1 MGGDLKTYRRLLR
14 YITPYRWLFVFSII
28 GFLMAAG
35 AEGYFVK
42 LFGELIDEW
51 DEPDLRIGAAI
62 PIMMC
67 VAALVRAVGTIL
79 GETLM
84 SRISFNMVYNLRAQ
98 LFDQLL
104 KLPSSYFDANSQG
117 HIVSRITFTV
127 TQLRD
132 TGTDVLRAIIQDG
145 VKVLVLIGFM
155 LFLNWKLTLL
165 FIASAPLL
173 GLIVMFSSSRFRKIS
188 RRIQRSMGDVTQVA
202 SEVVSGYKLVRTF
215 GGQDAETKRFL
226 SASRVNRQQNL
237 KMTITRV
244 FSAQLNETI
253 IAVALSGLILL
264 LYQPSIGGGLSGGE
278 AVMFLSWA
286 GMLGKPIR
294 KLSEINAKLQRG
306 IAAAED
312 VFSQLDSDIEI
323 DAGRAYFED
332 EAAVVQFKKVQFR
345 YSPDAPYVVSDFDLS
360 LMAGSRVALVGSSGG
375 GKTTIASLIPRFYDV
390 SGGGIYL
397 NGKDVRDYDLV
408 ALRKQI
414 GLVSQEITLFNS
426 TLRENLAYGDLHS
439 VSEEDIWEAL
449 RRANAAG
456 FVKDLPEGLD
466 TVIGDD
472 GVLLSGG
479 QKQRIGIA
487 RAILK
492 DAPILILD
500 EATSALD
507 SESEQMVQQALDEVM
522 VGRTTLVIAHRL
534 STIEAADQIVVLE
547 GGKIVESGVHKDL
560 LEQSGRYAELHAAQF
575 REQDVN
581 TEKSGFGPSEQTYD
595 KVPFQDS
602 TAPASKTIRGY
613 YNRYSSLIVNAW
625 YEERSWIKLLAP
637 LSWLY
642 GKIVDYRRKA
652 FESRDSVSKKAGIPV
667 LVVGNLTVGGAGKTP
682 SVLAIA
688 KDLLAIGFTPGIL
701 SRGYRSR
708 LGKQGCLVPSRGD
721 ARDYGDEALL
731 LKKRSGCPVAISAKR
746 ARGID
751 ILFQSGCDIV
761 VADDGLQNLSLP
773 RDLEVVVID
782 GLRGFGNGRLLP
794 AGPLREPIARLDS
807 VDLVLSSDRLSG
819 LDQNEF
825 LLEKQPMRF
834 VNMSDSRELRP
845 SDFMDKHP
853 IVNAVCGI
861 GNPLSF
867 QRTLHAIGL
876 ETNLLSFPD
885 HYSFLEEDLLFANQN
900 PVVVTE
906 KDMVKMRDLNIDLAN
921 FWYLEIE
928 AMIISKNES
937 PIEKILLERNISP
950 KTNKKNKAL
959 A

>member
-67 VAALVRAVGTIL
+67 MAALVRAVGTIL

-165 FIASAPLL
+165 FITSAPLL

-323 DAGRAYFED
+323 DAGREYFED

-345 YSPDAPYVVSDFDLS
+345 YSPDAP
-360 LMAGSRVALVGSSGG
+360 
-375 GKTTIASLIPRFYDV
+375 
-390 SGGGIYL
+390 
-397 NGKDVRDYDLV
+397 
-408 ALRKQI
+408 
-414 GLVSQEITLFNS
+414 
-426 TLRENLAYGDLHS
+426 
-439 VSEEDIWEAL
+439 
-449 RRANAAG
+449 
-456 FVKDLPEGLD
+456 
-466 TVIGDD
+466 
-472 GVLLSGG
+472 
-479 QKQRIGIA
+479 
-487 RAILK
+487 
-492 DAPILILD
+492 
-500 EATSALD
+500 
-507 SESEQMVQQALDEVM
+507 
-522 VGRTTLVIAHRL
+522 
-534 STIEAADQIVVLE
+534 
-547 GGKIVESGVHKDL
+547 
-560 LEQSGRYAELHAAQF
+560 
-575 REQDVN
+575 
-581 TEKSGFGPSEQTYD
+581 
-595 KVPFQDS
+595 
-602 TAPASKTIRGY
+602 
-613 YNRYSSLIVNAW
+613 
-625 YEERSWIKLLAP
+625 
-637 LSWLY
+637 
-642 GKIVDYRRKA
+642 
-652 FESRDSVSKKAGIPV
+652 
-667 LVVGNLTVGGAGKTP
+667 
-682 SVLAIA
+682 
-688 KDLLAIGFTPGIL
+688 
-701 SRGYRSR
+701 
-708 LGKQGCLVPSRGD
+708 
-721 ARDYGDEALL
+721 
-731 LKKRSGCPVAISAKR
+731 
-746 ARGID
+746 
-751 ILFQSGCDIV
+751 
-761 VADDGLQNLSLP
+761 
-773 RDLEVVVID
+773 
-782 GLRGFGNGRLLP
+782 
-794 AGPLREPIARLDS
+794 
-807 VDLVLSSDRLSG
+807 
-819 LDQNEF
+819 
-825 LLEKQPMRF
+825 
-834 VNMSDSRELRP
+834 
-845 SDFMDKHP
+845 
-853 IVNAVCGI
+853 
-861 GNPLSF
+861 
-867 QRTLHAIGL
+867 
-876 ETNLLSFPD
+876 
-885 HYSFLEEDLLFANQN
+885 
-900 PVVVTE
+900 
-906 KDMVKMRDLNIDLAN
+906 
-921 FWYLEIE
+921 
-928 AMIISKNES
+928 
-937 PIEKILLERNISP
+937 
-950 KTNKKNKAL
+950 
-959 A
+959 

>member
-14 YITPYRWLFVFSII
+14 YITPYWWLFVFSII

-51 DEPDLRIGAAI
+51 DEPSLRIGATI

-237 KMTITRV
+237 KMTVTRV

-312 VFSQLDSDIEI
+312 VFSQLDSEMELDS
-323 DAGRAYFED
+323 GRACFED
-332 EAAVVQFKKVQFR
+332 KAAVVQFKKVQFR
-345 YSPDAPYVVSDFDLS
+345 YSPDTAYVVADFNLS

-390 SGGGIYL
+390 SGGSICL

-414 GLVSQEITLFNS
+414 GLVSQEITLFNN

-439 VSEEDIWEAL
+439 VSEEDIWESL
-449 RRANAAG
+449 QRANAAD

-547 GGKIVESGVHKDL
+547 GGKIVESGVHKEL

-575 REQDVN
+575 RDQDVN
-581 TEKSGFGPSEQTYD
+581 IEKSGFGPSEQTSGN
-595 KVPFQDS
+595 VPFRNS
-602 TAPASKTIRGY
+602 TVATSKTIRGY
-613 YNRYSSLIVNAW
+613 YNQYSSLIVNAW

-637 LSWLY
+637 FSWLY
-642 GKIVDYRRKA
+642 GKIVDHRRKA
-652 FESRDSVSKKAGIPV
+652 FESRDSVSKKIAIPV

-688 KDLLAIGFTPGIL
+688 KDLLAIGFQPGIL
-701 SRGYRSR
+701 SRGYKSR
-708 LGKQGCLVPSRGD
+708 LSRQGCLVPSRGD

-731 LKKRSGCPVAISAKR
+731 LKRRSGCPVAISAKR

-751 ILFQSGCDIV
+751 ILLQSGCDIV

-794 AGPLREPIARLDS
+794 AGPLREPIARLNS
-807 VDLVLSSDRLSG
+807 VDMVLSSDRLSG

-825 LLEKQPMRF
+825 LLEKQPLRF
-834 VNMSDSRELRP
+834 VNMSNSGELKP
-845 SDFMDKHP
+845 SDFLEKYP
-853 IVNAVCGI
+853 VVNAVCGI

-876 ETNLLSFPD
+876 ETNLVSFPD
-885 HYSFLEEDLLFANQN
+885 HYSFLEEDLFFANQN

-921 FWYLEIE
+921 FWHLEIE
-928 AMIISKNES
+928 AMIISKDGN
-937 PIEKILLERNISP
+937 PIEKILSERNISP
-950 KTNKKNKAL
+950 KKNKQDKAI

>member
-14 YITPYRWLFVFSII
+14 YITPYWWLFVFSII

-51 DEPDLRIGAAI
+51 EEPSLTIGAAI

-67 VAALVRAVGTIL
+67 VAALVRAIGTIL

-104 KLPSSYFDANSQG
+104 KLPSAYFDVNSQG

-215 GGQDAETKRFL
+215 GGQDAETRRFL

-237 KMTITRV
+237 KMTVTRV

-312 VFSQLDSDIEI
+312 VFSQLDSEMEMDS
-323 DAGRAYFED
+323 GRACFED

-390 SGGGIYL
+390 SSGGIYL
-397 NGKDVRDYDLV
+397 NGRDVRDYDLV

-426 TLRENLAYGDLHS
+426 TLRENLAYGDLHK
-439 VSEEDIWEAL
+439 VSEEDIWESL
-449 RRANAAG
+449 RRANAAE

-547 GGKIVESGVHKDL
+547 GGKIVESGVHREL

-575 REQDVN
+575 RDQDVN
-581 TEKSGFGPSEQTYD
+581 TEKSGVGLSESMSSNLPS
-595 KVPFQDS
+595 QDS
-602 TAPASKTIRGY
+602 TLAASKTIRGY
-613 YNRYSSLIVNAW
+613 YNQYSSLIVNAW

-637 LSWLY
+637 FSWLY
-642 GKIVDYRRKA
+642 GKIVDYRRKV
-652 FESRDSVSKKAGIPV
+652 FESRDSGSKRVGIPV

-688 KDLLAIGFTPGIL
+688 KELLAMGFRPGIL
-701 SRGYRSR
+701 SRGYKSR
-708 LGKQGCLVPSRGD
+708 LSRQGCLVPSRGD

-731 LKKRSGCPVAISAKR
+731 LKRRSGCPVAISVKR
-746 ARGID
+746 TRGID
-751 ILFQSGCDIV
+751 ILLQSGCDIV

-773 RDLEVVVID
+773 RDLEIVVID

-794 AGPLREPIARLDS
+794 AGPLREPIARLNS
-807 VDLVLSSDRLSG
+807 VDMVLSSDRLSG
-819 LDQNEF
+819 LDQNEL
-825 LLEKQPMRF
+825 LLEKQPLRF
-834 VNMSDSRELRP
+834 VNMSNSGELKP
-845 SDFMDKHP
+845 SDFLDKYP
-853 IVNAVCGI
+853 LVNAVCGI

-867 QRTLHAIGL
+867 QRILHTIGL
-876 ETNLLSFPD
+876 ETNLVSFPD
-885 HYSFLEEDLLFANQN
+885 HYSFLEEDLFFTNHN

-928 AMIISKNES
+928 AIIISKNGN
-937 PIEKILLERNISP
+937 PLEKMLSERNISP
-950 KTNKKNKAL
+950 KINNQDKAL

>member
-14 YITPYRWLFVFSII
+14 YITPYWWLFVFSII

-51 DEPDLRIGAAI
+51 DEPSLRIGATI

-237 KMTITRV
+237 KMTVTRV

-312 VFSQLDSDIEI
+312 VFSQLDSEMELDS
-323 DAGRAYFED
+323 GRACFED
-332 EAAVVQFKKVQFR
+332 KAAVVQFKKVQFR
-345 YSPDAPYVVSDFDLS
+345 YSLDAPYVVSDFDLS

-390 SGGGIYL
+390 SSGGIYL

-414 GLVSQEITLFNS
+414 GLVSQEITLFNN

-439 VSEEDIWEAL
+439 VSEEDIWESL
-449 RRANAAG
+449 QRANAAD

-547 GGKIVESGVHKDL
+547 GGKIVESGVHKEL

-575 REQDVN
+575 RDQDVN
-581 TEKSGFGPSEQTYD
+581 IEKSGFGPSEQTSGN
-595 KVPFQDS
+595 VPFRNS
-602 TAPASKTIRGY
+602 TVATSKTIRGY
-613 YNRYSSLIVNAW
+613 YNQYSSLIVNAW

-637 LSWLY
+637 FSWLY

-652 FESRDSVSKKAGIPV
+652 FESRDSVSKKIAIPV

-688 KDLLAIGFTPGIL
+688 KDLLAIGFQPGIL
-701 SRGYRSR
+701 SRGYKSR
-708 LGKQGCLVPSRGD
+708 LSRQGCLVPSRGD

-731 LKKRSGCPVAISAKR
+731 LKRRSGCPVAISAKR

-751 ILFQSGCDIV
+751 ILLQSGCDIV

-794 AGPLREPIARLDS
+794 AGPLREPIARLNS
-807 VDLVLSSDRLSG
+807 VDMVLSSDRLSG

-825 LLEKQPMRF
+825 LLEKQPLRF
-834 VNMSDSRELRP
+834 VNMSNSGELKP
-845 SDFMDKHP
+845 SDFLDKYSQ
-853 IVNAVCGI
+853 VNAVCGI

-876 ETNLLSFPD
+876 ETNLVSFPD
-885 HYSFLEEDLLFANQN
+885 HYSFLEEDLFFANQN

-921 FWYLEIE
+921 FWHLEIE
-928 AMIISKNES
+928 AMIISKDGN
-937 PIEKILLERNISP
+937 PIEKILSERNISP
-950 KTNKKNKAL
+950 KKNKQDKAI